1 MAAKDRMR
9 ADQLLAER
17 GYFESRTRARQE
29 ILAGTVLA
37 DGKAVEKPGQLLPA
51 QAQIDLRD
59 PANPYV
65 SRGGLKL
72 AHAIDHFSLS
82 PAGCH
87 ALDVGAST
95 GGFTDVLLRKG
106 ALSVCAVDVG
116 QGQLHEKLRADKRVQ
131 FFEKTDIR
139 DFDPALLMQRINY
152 CVLDVSFISLL
163 NVLPSVLQMLTPNA
177 CLIALIKPQFEVGRS
192 GVEKGGIV
200 KDEQLIADTCARIAA
215 SLSEQPGWTVLGM
228 IESPIKGGDGN
239 REFLMA
245 ATRKLPDDR

>member
-1 MAAKDRMR
+1 MAAEDKMR
-9 ADQLLAER
+9 ADQLLADR

-37 DGKAVEKPGQLLPA
+37 DGKVIEKPGQMLPA
-51 QAQIDLRD
+51 EAQIELRK
-59 PANPYV
+59 PENPYV

-72 AHAIDHFSLS
+72 AHAIGHFDLA

-87 ALDVGAST
+87 AVDVGAST

-116 QGQLHEKLRADKRVQ
+116 QRQLHEKLRADKRVQ
-131 FFEKTDIR
+131 CFEKTDIR
-139 DFDPALLMQRINY
+139 DFDLALLMHPIDY

-163 NVLPSVLQMLTPNA
+163 NVLPPVLEILAPKA
-177 CLIALIKPQFEVGRS
+177 CLIALIKPQFEVGPQ

-200 KDEQLIADTCARIAA
+200 KDDQLIADTCDRITGW
-215 SLSEQPGWTVLGM
+215 LSEQSGWTVLGV

-245 ATRKLPDDR
+245 ATRKRYDDR